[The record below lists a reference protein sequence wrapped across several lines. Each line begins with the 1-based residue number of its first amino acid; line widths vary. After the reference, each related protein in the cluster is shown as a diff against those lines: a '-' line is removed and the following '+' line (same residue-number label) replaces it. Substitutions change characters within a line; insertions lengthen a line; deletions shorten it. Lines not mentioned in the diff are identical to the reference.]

1 MIRYDPHAEYQI
13 LRREIPKSLVEET
26 IENPDSTESKED
38 KISFLKCYPER
49 KKMLRVVTRK
59 DAPDYV
65 VTAYFDRRKPCG

>member
-1 MIRYDPHAEYQI
+1 MIRYDPHAEFQI

-49 KKMLRVVTRK
+49 K
-59 DAPDYV
+59 
-65 VTAYFDRRKPCG
+65 C